1 MKTQKDLSA
10 AFWGDN
16 ASASRKRIP
25 NYSGNGFMF
34 CTDTRVAFCDY
45 VDALQKN
52 GVISQALAQRATL
65 KNPPRKFHINR
76 FGQGQRETVDEF
88 DTRKEAR
95 AMLSEYQMSDPSAQ
109 HYLSSRPC
117 ATWEN

>member
-1 MKTQKDLSA
+1 MKTQKAVSL
-10 AFWGDN
+10 AFWRDN
-16 ASASRKRIP
+16 ASASRKRITH
-25 NYSGNGFMF
+25 YSGAGLMF

-52 GVISQALAQRATL
+52 GAISQALAQRATL
-65 KNPPRKFHINR
+65 KSAPRKFYINR

-88 DTRKEAR
+88 ETRKEAR

-109 HYLSSRPC
+109 HYISSRPC
-117 ATWEN
+117 ASREN